1 MMKKLVATEVNQ
13 STSIVIIQSLEGLV
27 SVDPQ
32 KIKKIVIYQHDNVDQ
47 AV

>member
-1 MMKKLVATEVNQ
+1 MMKKLVATEVNP
-13 STSIVIIQSLEGLV
+13 STRIVIIQSLEGLV

-32 KIKKIVIYQHDNVDQ
+32 IISKIVIYQHDNADQ